1 MSYLFT
7 VIFLWWVIA
16 RSKKIKFEK
25 KRVKIES
32 DLERPLLSKN
42 STKKCS
48 IIKECSCHA
57 MVKVSK
63 PQMSF
68 FLPSNT
74 PKGNF
79 WCDFCDGGQNPPCP
93 GLPHH
98 DWNRVKVSGRPC
110 GYKEKCFWG
119 LLTFSIHP
127 ELGTLATLASTL
139 YFHFLQQKSITWTLK
154 FKKGFSRIKGLQT

>member
-7 VIFLWWVIA
+7 VIFLCWVIA
-16 RSKKIKFEK
+16 RSTKIKFKK

-63 PQMSF
+63 SQMSF

-74 PKGNF
+74 PRREIFGATSAMV
-79 WCDFCDGGQNPPCP
+79 GRIPP
-93 GLPHH
+93 
-98 DWNRVKVSGRPC
+98 
-110 GYKEKCFWG
+110 
-119 LLTFSIHP
+119 
-127 ELGTLATLASTL
+127 ALASLTMIGIELRYQDAPVDTSLQSKKPKICFTL
-139 YFHFLQQKSITWTLK
+139 F
-154 FKKGFSRIKGLQT
+154 